1 MSEIEMEQSAKL
13 EQSSEEEQSVKR
25 ATGRPRKYNSKEEKD
40 NAQRRNAL
48 IHYHRKRAL
57 KAYVHGPA
65 SAEFQDGDVITVH
78 VKITSRILGEYE
90 ENVQYKVV
98 SKAKEVYQKLGPS
111 VN

>member
-1 MSEIEMEQSAKL
+1 MSEIEM

-25 ATGRPRKYNSKEEKD
+25 ATVGRPRKYNSKEEKD

-57 KAYVHGPA
+57 KAYVNGPA
-65 SAEFQDGDVITVH
+65 REEIQDGDVITVH

-90 ENVQYKVV
+90 ENVQYRVV
-98 SKAKEVYQKLGPS
+98 SKDNEVYQKLGPPT
-111 VN
+111 N

>member
-1 MSEIEMEQSAKL
+1 MEIAK
-13 EQSSEEEQSVKR
+13 VV
-25 ATGRPRKYNSKEEKD
+25 GRPRKYNNKEEKD

-65 SAEFQDGDVITVH
+65 AAEFQDGDIITVH

-98 SKAKEVYQKLGPS
+98 SKEREVYQKLSPS